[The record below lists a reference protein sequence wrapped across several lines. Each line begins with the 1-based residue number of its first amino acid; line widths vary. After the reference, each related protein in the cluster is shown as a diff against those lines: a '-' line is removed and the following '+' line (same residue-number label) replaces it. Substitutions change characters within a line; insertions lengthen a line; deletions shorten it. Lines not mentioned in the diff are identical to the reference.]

1 MQESTTTERR
11 CAVATL
17 TERSGAVTA
26 VFDDRGK
33 AESAIDN
40 LWHAGFRHDQVGVL
54 MPSGRVAEAT
64 TATEKTEENAASGAV
79 TGAATGGA
87 IGAVAG
93 ALATAFIP
101 GIGPVLAGGILTGA
115 VLGGAAGAAAGS
127 YLGPFVALGFSKD
140 EAERYHGELKAG
152 RTIVLVRPEDR
163 AADAVTILRS
173 HGGRTADTSRQG
185 ATGPLT

>member
-1 MQESTTTERR
+1 M
-11 CAVATL
+11 ATL

-26 VFDDRGK
+26 VFVDRGK

-54 MPSGRVAEAT
+54 MPGGHVAEAT
-64 TATEKTEENAASGAV
+64 TATEQTEENAAGGAV
-79 TGAATGGA
+79 TGAATGGVL
-87 IGAVAG
+87 GAVAG

-101 GIGPVLAGGILTGA
+101 GVGPVLAGGILAGA

-140 EAERYHGELKAG
+140 EADHYHNELKAG
-152 RTIVLVRPEDR
+152 RTIVIVWTEDR

-173 HGGRTADTSRQG
+173 HGGRTANTSRHG